1 MATTT
6 EALPDVAARARRR
19 RRIRAR
25 IGAWLPAAILLLMLL
40 AGFFAPLPFDPVKPD
55 PSSVTLPPSGV
66 HWFGTDL
73 SGFDVFART
82 IASAAHVL
90 PLVIVGTLLSI
101 VVGVPC
107 GLLASSRG
115 RGAEVLV
122 RALDGFQAFPL
133 LVLAIALV
141 TLAGNNLWSVVIA
154 IGVVNTPRF
163 MRLVRSQALV
173 VRETRYIE
181 AATAVG
187 CSPTRV
193 MLRHVFPNVVDS
205 IAAQASLAAAYS
217 VIVIASLNFLGIGVS
232 RPTPTWGSMIQDGA
246 QTVSQGYWWMIVF
259 PSLAVLI
266 AVVCFNALA
275 DRAARFF
282 SAEN

>member
-1 MATTT
+1 
-6 EALPDVAARARRR
+6 
-19 RRIRAR
+19 
-25 IGAWLPAAILLLMLL
+25 MLL
-40 AGFFAPLPFDPVKPD
+40 AGLFAPLPFDPIKPD
-55 PSSVTLPPSGV
+55 PAAVTLPPSAR

-73 SGFDVFART
+73 SGFDVFSRT

-90 PLVIVGTLLSI
+90 PLVVVGTLLS
-101 VVGVPC
+101 VAVGVPF

-173 VRETRYIE
+173 VRESRYVE

-187 CSPTRV
+187 CSPVRV
-193 MLRHVFPNVVDS
+193 MARHVFPNVVDS
-205 IAAQASLAAAYS
+205 IAAQSSLAAAYS
-217 VIVIASLNFLGIGVS
+217 VIVIASLNFLGVGVS

-259 PSLAVLI
+259 PGLAVLI
-266 AVVCFNALA
+266 AVLCFNALA
-275 DRAARFF
+275 DRAARYF
-282 SAEN
+282 APGA